1 MSPGS
6 DSRPRRISNA
16 FWVSEFIRTKG
27 QKSLFLNKGREATT
41 LSVQGQAA
49 TGVQKPHPSARPH
62 SLLLRK
68 AFPHQRGKSGSL
80 EAELWEILSLS
91 KGSFQY

>member
-49 TGVQKPHPSARPH
+49 TGVQKSTPLLSHILFCLGRPSLIREENLGP
-62 SLLLRK
+62 
-68 AFPHQRGKSGSL
+68 
-80 EAELWEILSLS
+80 
-91 KGSFQY
+91 